1 MDTRRGERIL
11 LWSSIAVCF
20 LLAEFFLRLFHP
32 QKTETQL
39 LRDYPAMYSE
49 STWVD
54 YALTPGFV
62 GRHRTSEFD
71 TEIRLNSL
79 GQRQREIDIE
89 KGDQQR
95 VLVIGDSFTF
105 GWGVEEPQSYPRL
118 VEAQLDGNTERRI
131 EVVNAGFTG
140 GFYPDAYFVYLGQ
153 NGLALEPDL
162 VLIGMYIGNDI
173 DGPAARTRVWEE
185 VDENGLPLRVRS
197 GSTETVDGRRV
208 RREKSFRYRIPVLKN
223 SHVAQ
228 LLYEGGKRIH
238 RSFRPLRQQLKKIR
252 LYETDYEGKTLE
264 NFERVKKLMIA
275 MSELS
280 RAHGAGFAVVML
292 PTREQ
297 VDPAPYESL
306 EGLDFDKPQ
315 RIFSEFFAEHEIAY
329 LDLLPAMRAATD
341 GNTFYYIDDSHWN
354 ARGHAFAAQAIAAF
368 LGREGLLGASGG

>member
-1 MDTRRGERIL
+1 V
-11 LWSSIAVCF
+11 A
-20 LLAEFFLRLFHP
+20 AEFYPRAFDP
-32 QKTETQL
+32 QKTETQIY
-39 LRDYPAMYSE
+39 RNSPAMYLE
-49 STWVD
+49 SD
-54 YALTPGFV
+54 LIGFELEPGFR
-62 GRHRTSEFD
+62 GRHRKKEFD
-71 TEIRLNSL
+71 VAVSINSL
-79 GQRQREIDIE
+79 HHRQAEFE
-89 KGDQQR
+89 VAKGDWTR
-95 VLVIGDSFTF
+95 VLVLGDSFTF
-105 GWGVEEPQSYPRL
+105 GWGVEEEESYSRL
-118 VEAQLDGNTERRI
+118 LEGQLDGASPRKI
-131 EVVNAGFTG
+131 EVINAGFTAG
-140 GFYPDAYFVYLGQ
+140 TYPDAYYLYLRER
-153 NGLALEPDL
+153 GLRLDPDL
-162 VLIGMYIGNDI
+162 VLVGLYIGNDI
-173 DGPAARTRVWEE
+173 NDPGSRVWPE

-197 GSTETVDGRRV
+197 GSTETVDGHRV

-354 ARGHAFAAQAIAAF
+354 ARGHAFAAQAIAEF